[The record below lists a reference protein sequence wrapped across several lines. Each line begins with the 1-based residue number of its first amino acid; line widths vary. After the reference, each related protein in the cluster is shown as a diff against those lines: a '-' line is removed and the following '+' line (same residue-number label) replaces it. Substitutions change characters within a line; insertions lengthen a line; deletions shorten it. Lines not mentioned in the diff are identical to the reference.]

1 MVTLK
6 RSLCIVAGL
15 LLTVFL
21 VACGGVSNHSTSSS
35 AAAQQASMQ
44 ASARNDAPL
53 NDHKNSQKNSQ
64 KAAQATGQYTG
75 QVTGQNASNGQMGS
89 QDNGQTNS
97 QNNGQMGN
105 QNNNPMPATNANI
118 LIRTAQVNVN
128 GTMETIL
135 TTAEGMTLYYRTS
148 DPAPASTCIGA
159 CAKTWI
165 PLVTNGMV
173 ISSMP
178 LTGNLTLHRTANGNQ
193 VEYNNHPLY
202 TYVGDHATGQING
215 QGQGNVWYIIN
226 VMLQK
231 QHW

>member
-21 VACGGVSNHSTSSS
+21 VACGGVSNHSANSASSS

-64 KAAQATGQYTG
+64 KAAQTTGQYTG
-75 QVTGQNASNGQMGS
+75 QVTSQNASNGQMGS
-89 QDNGQTNS
+89 QSNGQAN
-97 QNNGQMGN
+97 N

-135 TTAEGMTLYYRTS
+135 TTADGMTLYYRTS

-173 ISSMP
+173 ISAMP

-202 TYVGDHATGQING
+202 TYVGDHASGQING